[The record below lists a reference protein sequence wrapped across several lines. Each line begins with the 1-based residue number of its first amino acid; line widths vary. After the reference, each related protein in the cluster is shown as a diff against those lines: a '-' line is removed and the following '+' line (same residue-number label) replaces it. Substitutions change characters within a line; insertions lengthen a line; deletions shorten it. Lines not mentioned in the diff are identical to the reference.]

1 MRLEVVWRLFYAFVI
16 YTVFFKIKKSK
27 KKIGDIKYMYII
39 SNVSLAKI
47 TIFLQ
52 SQ

>member
-1 MRLEVVWRLFYAFVI
+1 MHLSYILCFL
-16 YTVFFKIKKSK
+16 KLKNPK